1 MTGAHF
7 RLHHLFTVSPPSQ
20 RSRPRALRAEL
31 VVDSPLLALGIRA
44 GVQRVLFACRGVPP
58 TALFGVE
65 IRLGRSVPIFF
76 IGCPVISTSETCN
89 LTGLILVQRP
99 PIEEVQP

>member
-7 RLHHLFTVSPPSQ
+7 LLHHLFTVSPPSQ
-20 RSRPRALRAEL
+20 GSRPRALRAEL

-58 TALFGVE
+58 TALFGAE
-65 IRLGRSVPIFF
+65 TRLGRSVPIFF
-76 IGCPVISTSETCN
+76 IG
-89 LTGLILVQRP
+89 
-99 PIEEVQP
+99 